1 MDRSTSRQTGHVIN
15 NSTFEDD
22 SEIDK
27 VVSHW
32 TGHALYMKKH
42 VQSKNNQFKGR
53 KHQFVNVI

>member
-1 MDRSTSRQTGHVIN
+1 MDRSTSRQTGHAIN

-32 TGHALYMKKH
+32 TGLDWTCTIYEKAC
-42 VQSKNNQFKGR
+42 SKQE
-53 KHQFVNVI
+53 